1 MLGETIAAAFD
12 IWTEVTQLQIS
23 RRLTGYANIVITFG
37 PLDGPGNA
45 FGTAQGPNE
54 AGSVVILD
62 ESEKWSLNSFQGCEV
77 YL

>member
-1 MLGETIAAAFD
+1 
-12 IWTEVTQLQIS
+12 
-23 RRLTGYANIVITFG
+23 VITFG

-62 ESEKWSLNSFQGCEV
+62 ESEQWSLNSYQGCEV